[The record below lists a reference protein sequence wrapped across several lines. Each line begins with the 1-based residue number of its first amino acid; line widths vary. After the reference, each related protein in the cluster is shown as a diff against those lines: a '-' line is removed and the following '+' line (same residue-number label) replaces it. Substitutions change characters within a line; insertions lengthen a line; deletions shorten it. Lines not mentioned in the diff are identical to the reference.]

1 VADSKVTFGIHLPVR
16 ALPGGDQTPPT
27 VELLSEI
34 VDTANASGFKSIWVT
49 DHIVWFNPW
58 IDCLAALAAVA
69 GKASQTG
76 MSIATGVIGLPLRH
90 PVAIAQTFA
99 TLDVLS
105 AGNLIV
111 GVGEGSTKS
120 DFDALGL
127 PFDERRKM
135 LEDGAVALRKLL
147 TDTHVSHDGPYYKF
161 EDVTIAPHSIQ
172 QPSPPIWLSSWG
184 APAGVRRVA
193 RLADGWIASGWHATP
208 DEFADGLG
216 RLKGALPDEGKDPES
231 FPNAVNTIFFYV
243 DEDRARAHRN
253 MGLMVEKVMGQP
265 FDSQS
270 GHHLV
275 GDPAECRE
283 LVHKWM
289 EAGAKTIAVWP
300 LVDPVKQ
307 TELFGEHVIGRL

>member
-1 VADSKVTFGIHLPVR
+1 MPDSATTFGIHLPVR

-27 VELLSEI
+27 AALLAEI
-34 VDTANASGFKSIWVT
+34 VEAATGSGFRSVWVT

-58 IDCLAALAAVA
+58 IDCLAALAAIA
-69 GKASQTG
+69 GQAGEAG
-76 MSIATGVIGLPLRH
+76 MAIATGVVGLPLRH

-105 AGNLIV
+105 GGNLIV

-147 TDTHVSHDGPYYKF
+147 TDANVSHDGPYYKF
-161 EDVTIAPHSIQ
+161 NDVTIAPHSIQ

-193 RLADGWIASGWHATP
+193 RLGDGWIASAWHATP

-216 RLKGALPDEGKDPES
+216 RLKLALTDQGKDPET
-231 FPNAVNTIFFYV
+231 FPNAVNTMFFCV
-243 DEDRARAHRN
+243 DEDRARAHET
-253 MGLMVEKVMGQP
+253 MGPMVEKVMGQP
-265 FDSQS
+265 FDPKS

-283 LVHKWM
+283 LLHTWM
-289 EAGAKTIAVWP
+289 EAGAKTVAVWP
-300 LVDPVKQ
+300 LVDPVRQ
-307 TELFGEHVIGRL
+307 TRLFGEQVIGQL